1 MNNWQHFFNNPVDL
15 SEHLKKPYFRF
26 DNRDK
31 EITAISFDEK
41 ANLIWSGDSYGCI
54 SSYDP
59 TFQLYTRYRGHIG
72 GNSVKDILSHRD
84 GILSISEDSLH
95 FANRRGVT
103 KLNLTSIDIAAF
115 SELNTMCYSPH
126 SLKNNIYCGG
136 DNTNWGIASID
147 LNRGCLDSLLNYSS
161 KVKLMCS
168 NNKVLSIGRQT
179 GTVDLLDPTSNRTI
193 KSFNAHSASIS
204 AMDLRD
210 NTLVTVGKSKRFYNL
225 YADPFVNVYDLRTM
239 RQLPPV
245 SFSKGTT
252 MGSGGADFVQLHPLL
267 PTVMIVASSS
277 GSFDFIDLS
286 NPTLRT
292 QYVHPCQ
299 SIKKLCL
306 SPNGDVLGILEADN
320 HLDTW
325 RRSSNNMG
333 MFTNTP
339 EMLAYP
345 DYFNDIT
352 SDGPISVDDE
362 TYPLSSVGMPYYLDK
377 LLSAWPPVVFKSEG
391 TIPQLT
397 GKSPLPSSG
406 KLKSNLAV
414 ISSQNEKLST
424 QEFPLLRY
432 DRTKYGMRNAIPDY
446 VCLRDIRKQIT
457 SGLETS
463 DIQTYTSINKYEVPP
478 AYSRLPLTSGRF
490 GTDNFDFTPFNNT
503 EYSGLDPD
511 VDNHYTNAII
521 RLYRFIPEMFNFV
534 VGCLKDEN
542 FETTLLTDLGYL
554 FDMMER
560 SHGKICSSS
569 NFQASLKSLTDKR
582 QLENSEPQEHLE
594 EYLESLCIRESIED
608 FNSSE
613 SIKRNMPQKFNR
625 FLLSQLIKEEAQT
638 VNHNITLNQCFGLET
653 EIRTECSCDH
663 YDTTVKLLPSLSI
676 SGINKTVIKQLNKKS
691 NGQNILPYIEY
702 AMKNVTQKNSICP
715 TCGKTE
721 TITQECTVKNL
732 PSVLSLELSLL
743 DTEFSNIRSSKN
755 WLTSEFYGSIIKN
768 KAVLRST
775 ASELKGT
782 SHIFKYELNGYVA
795 KITDNNNETRLV
807 TYVKKY
813 NPKENCF
820 KWLMF
825 NDYLVVEI
833 TEEEAL
839 KMTYPWKTPEIII
852 YCDAEELRK
861 PFFSVDTYSINYDI
875 LFRDYFAN
883 GIRDTARREY
893 KLLTHDEAPK
903 SGTLVAID
911 AEFVSLQ
918 SELCEIDHQGIRS
931 IIRPKR
937 TALAR
942 ISIIRGEEGELY
954 GVPFVDDYVVNT
966 NHIEDYLTRYSGILP
981 GDLDPEKSTKRLVRR
996 NVVYRK
1002 VWLLMQL
1009 GCVFVGHGLNN
1020 DFKHININV
1029 PRNQIRDTAIY
1040 FLQGKRYLSLRYL
1053 AYVLLGMNIQEGNH
1067 DSIEDAHTALILYK
1081 KYLHLKEKAIFE
1093 KVLNSVYEEGRAHNF
1108 KVPETSKG

>member
-31 EITAISFDEK
+31 EVTTISFDEK
-41 ANLIWSGDSYGCI
+41 ANLVWSGDSYGCI

-59 TFQLYTRYRGHIG
+59 NFQLYTRYRGHIG
-72 GNSVKDILSHRD
+72 GSSVKDILSHRD

-115 SELNTMCYSPH
+115 SELNTMCYAPH
-126 SLKNNIYCGG
+126 SLQNNIYCGG

-147 LNRGCLDSLLNYSS
+147 LNKGCLDSLLNYSS
-161 KVKLMCS
+161 KAKLLRS
-168 NNKVLSIGRQT
+168 NNKILSVGRQT
-179 GTVDLLDPTSNRTI
+179 GSVDLIDPTSNRTI

-204 AMDLRD
+204 GMDLRD

-267 PTVMIVASSS
+267 PTVMIVGSSS

-299 SIKKLCL
+299 SIKEFSL

-345 DYFNDIT
+345 DYFNDIK
-352 SDGPISVDDE
+352 SESPISIDDE

-377 LLSAWPPVVFKSEG
+377 LLSAWPHVVFKSEG
-391 TIPQLT
+391 TIPQLS
-397 GKSPLPSSG
+397 GKPPLPSSG
-406 KLKSNLAV
+406 RLKSNTAV

-432 DRTKYGMRNAIPDY
+432 DRTKYGMRNTVPDY
-446 VCLRDIRKQIT
+446 VCLRDLRKQIT
-457 SGLETS
+457 TGLETS
-463 DIQTYTSINKYEVPP
+463 DIQMYAATNKYEVPP
-478 AYSRLPLTSGRF
+478 AYSRLPLTTGRF

-521 RLYRFIPEMFNFV
+521 QLYRFIPEVFNFV

-542 FETTLLTDLGYL
+542 FETALLTDLGYL
-554 FDMMER
+554 FDMMNR
-560 SHGKICSSS
+560 SNGKICSST
-569 NFQASLKSLTDKR
+569 NLQTSLKSLTDKR
-582 QLENSEPQEHLE
+582 YLDNNVPQEHLE
-594 EYLESLCIRESIED
+594 EYLESLCIGENIEG
-608 FNSSE
+608 FSSSE

-653 EIRTECSCDH
+653 EIRTHSACDH
-663 YDTTVKLLPSLSI
+663 YDTSVKLLPSLPI
-676 SGINKTVIKQLNKKS
+676 AGINKSVIKQLNKKN

-702 AMKNVTQKNSICP
+702 AMKNSIQKNSICP
-715 TCGKTE
+715 ICGKTDI
-721 TITQECTVKNL
+721 ITQENTVKNL

-743 DTEFSNIRSSKN
+743 DTELSNIRSSKN
-755 WLTSEFYGSIIKN
+755 WLINEFYGSIIKN
-768 KAVLRST
+768 KAILRPA

-782 SHIFKYELNGYVA
+782 GHIFKYELNGYVA

-807 TYVKKY
+807 TYVRKY
-813 NPKENCF
+813 DLRENNF

-833 TEEEAL
+833 SEEEAL
-839 KMTYPWKTPEIII
+839 KMSYPWKTPEIII

-875 LFRDYFAN
+875 LYRDYFAN
-883 GIRDTARREY
+883 GIRDTARSEY

-903 SGTLVAID
+903 SGSLVAID

-931 IIRPKR
+931 VIRPKR

-942 ISIIRGEEGELY
+942 ISIIRGEEGDLY
-954 GVPFVDDYVVNT
+954 GTPFVDDYVVNT

-981 GDLDPEKSTKRLVRR
+981 GDLDPEKSTKRLVKR

-1009 GCVFVGHGLNN
+1009 GCIFVGHGLNN

-1067 DSIEDAHTALILYK
+1067 DSIEDAYTALILYK
-1081 KYLHLKEKAIFE
+1081 KYLDLKRKAIFE

-1108 KVPETSKG
+1108 KVPETSKT